1 MFARFIKK
9 SQKFSDEV
17 RIAIAK
23 ILNGEVEKVILP
35 EPFDG
40 FIVQLE
46 THEEYPGEPLEFRE
60 FGQDRDGYFY
70 LIVTK
75 L

>member
-1 MFARFIKK
+1 MFSEIIKK
-9 SQKFSDEV
+9 SQHFTEEIK
-17 RIAIAK
+17 IAIAK
-23 ILNGEVEKVILP
+23 ILDEKQEKVILP

-40 FIVQLE
+40 FIIQLE
-46 THEEYPGEPLEFRE
+46 TDEIYPGEPLEFRE

-70 LIVTK
+70 LIVTD